1 METPAGGE
9 MNFQTLPPGRGGA
22 KRGGKDNL
30 CVYSSCALQILG
42 NKVYGTNNQEM
53 TDRKKRHKNANDQ
66 SATQLTWK
74 EKLGK
79 LTDLQNLRYLLSC
92 RPGAI

>member
-22 KRGGKDNL
+22 KRGGKDHL

-42 NKVYGTNNQEM
+42 NKVYGTNN
-53 TDRKKRHKNANDQ
+53 
-66 SATQLTWK
+66 
-74 EKLGK
+74 
-79 LTDLQNLRYLLSC
+79 
-92 RPGAI
+92 